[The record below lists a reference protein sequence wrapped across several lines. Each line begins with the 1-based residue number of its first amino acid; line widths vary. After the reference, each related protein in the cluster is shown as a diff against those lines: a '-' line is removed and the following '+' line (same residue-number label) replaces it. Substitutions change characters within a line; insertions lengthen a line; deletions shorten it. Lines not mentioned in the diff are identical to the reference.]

1 VSIAAFHD
9 ANSHRLANHPQTLLA
24 TSTHDT
30 KRGEDQRAIIS
41 AIADLPDQ
49 WQRAVTEWHA
59 LLGDTGITAPD
70 QYVIFQQLLG
80 GWLLGGQA
88 EQLGER
94 LKGATRKALREAR
107 LRSDWGVPNFG
118 YEQAV
123 DRFVDKLLG
132 NSDFMSGVARFRHR
146 LTEIGRRKALLQLVL
161 KLTVPGVP
169 DIYRGA
175 EDWEQSFVDPDNRR
189 PLDFRQLAHRL
200 RNPKPGTDDKLL
212 LTQRLL
218 HYRRSKPELF
228 AHGDYL
234 PIDLGEHILTFSRSF
249 GDDELL
255 VLADLSPGHQQELPS
270 LGGDWQSLAG
280 GQSGP
285 FRVLVR

>member
-1 VSIAAFHD
+1 
-9 ANSHRLANHPQTLLA
+9 L
-24 TSTHDT
+24 
-30 KRGEDQRAIIS
+30 
-41 AIADLPDQ
+41 
-49 WQRAVTEWHA
+49 HA
-59 LLGDTGITAPD
+59 LFGDTGIATSD
-70 QYVIFQQLLG
+70 QYAILQQLLG
-80 GWLLGGQA
+80 GWPIGGHPEPLA
-88 EQLGER
+88 DR
-94 LKGATRKALREAR
+94 LKGAMRKFLREAR
-107 LRSDWGVPNFG
+107 LRSDWGIPNSS

-123 DRFVDKLLG
+123 DRFIDKLLA
-132 NSDFMSGVARFRHR
+132 NSDVISRFRHR
-146 LTEIGRRKALLQLVL
+146 LIEIGQRKALVQLVL

-175 EDWEQSFVDPDNRR
+175 EDWEQSYVDPDNRR
-189 PLDFRQLAHRL
+189 PVDFSQLKQRL
-200 RNPKPGTDDKLL
+200 RNPSSGRDDKLF

-218 HYRRSKPELF
+218 QYRRAKPELF
-228 AHGDYL
+228 ANGDYL

-280 GQSGP
+280 GRSGP